1 MYNENMKQTRFIPI
15 EDCGLQIRETEF
27 GQGKSRT
34 VVGRPVMFGVRSV
47 NLTPWSDTRVVYE
60 ILEPNCITQEL
71 INRSNVVYNNNH
83 SNDISDMIG
92 RCVNGK
98 GTLSLV
104 LRENYMESSCDYPN
118 TTVAND
124 TLEHIR
130 LGNVY
135 GMSFAFDDR
144 NANGEENVTYERT
157 NETVDGK
164 EVWLRHVWLITKL
177 FDVANVTHPAYEQ
190 TSVATREMSEAI
202 DKAIEEQLKRECGG
216 KNEEDDK
223 RDCGDDD
230 KRGCGDGKDDQK
242 RDDDPDDKDDIKDD
256 DPGEKDDK
264 DDADEQ
270 AKRAAEEEAKKKAE
284 QEEAAKREAEAKAKA
299 EQEARELEEQEQRFR
314 EQQAMRLRYQA
325 RRINDEILE
334 SLNY

>member
-1 MYNENMKQTRFIPI
+1 MKQTRFIPI

-27 GQGKSRT
+27 GQGQSRT

-202 DKAIEEQLKRECGG
+202 DKAIEEQLKRECGD
-216 KNEEDDK
+216 KNDK
-223 RDCGDDD
+223 H
-230 KRGCGDGKDDQK
+230 
-242 RDDDPDDKDDIKDD
+242 DDDPDDDPDDHN
-256 DPGEKDDK
+256 DPDDK
-264 DDADEQ
+264 GETDEERE
-270 AKRAAEEEAKKKAE
+270 AREKAEREANGGETIAEKEVREAKE
-284 QEEAAKREAEAKAKA
+284 REANGGETNAEKEAR
-299 EQEARELEEQEQRFR
+299 EVRELEEQAERFR
-314 EQQAMRLRYQA
+314 EQQAMRLRHRAMRLRTEQ
-325 RRINDEILE
+325 ELE

>member
-1 MYNENMKQTRFIPI
+1 MKQTRFIPI

-202 DKAIEEQLKRECGG
+202 DKAIEEQLKRECGD
-216 KNEEDDK
+216 KNDK
-223 RDCGDDD
+223 H
-230 KRGCGDGKDDQK
+230 
-242 RDDDPDDKDDIKDD
+242 DDDPDDDPDDHN
-256 DPGEKDDK
+256 DPDDK
-264 DDADEQ
+264 GETDEERE
-270 AKRAAEEEAKKKAE
+270 AREKAEREANGGETIAEKEAREAKE
-284 QEEAAKREAEAKAKA
+284 REANGGETNAEKEAR
-299 EQEARELEEQEQRFR
+299 EARELEEQAQRFR
-314 EQQAMRLRYQA
+314 EQQAMRLRHRAMRLRTEQ
-325 RRINDEILE
+325 ELE

>member
-1 MYNENMKQTRFIPI
+1 MKQTRFIPI

-27 GQGKSRT
+27 SQGKSRT

-202 DKAIEEQLKRECGG
+202 DKAIEEQLKRECGD
-216 KNEEDDK
+216 KNDK
-223 RDCGDDD
+223 H
-230 KRGCGDGKDDQK
+230 
-242 RDDDPDDKDDIKDD
+242 DDDPDDDPDDHN
-256 DPGEKDDK
+256 DPDDK
-264 DDADEQ
+264 GETDEERE
-270 AKRAAEEEAKKKAE
+270 AREKAEREANGGETVAEKEAREAKE
-284 QEEAAKREAEAKAKA
+284 REANGGETNAEKEAR
-299 EQEARELEEQEQRFR
+299 EARELEEQEQRFR
-314 EQQAMRLRYQA
+314 EQQAMRLRHRAMRLRTEQ
-325 RRINDEILE
+325 ELE

>member
-1 MYNENMKQTRFIPI
+1 MKQTRFIPI

-216 KNEEDDK
+216 KDED
-223 RDCGDDD
+223 
-230 KRGCGDGKDDQK
+230 K
-242 RDDDPDDKDDIKDD
+242 RDDDPDDDPDDHN
-256 DPGEKDDK
+256 DPDDK
-264 DDADEQ
+264 GETDEE
-270 AKRAAEEEAKKKAE
+270 REAREKAE
-284 QEEAAKREAEAKAKA
+284 REANGGETNAEKEAREQQEREANGGETNA
-299 EQEARELEEQEQRFR
+299 EKEAREARELEEQEQRFR
-314 EQQAMRLRYQA
+314 EQQAMRLRAQH
-325 RRINDEILE
+325 RRREIDIE
-334 SLNY
+334 SLIY